1 MSKKVS
7 FAAKPSNRPVSAEAD
22 KWVENRATPTAAEEP
37 GEPMKRL
44 TIDVPASLHRR
55 LKVTCAARGSKM
67 ADEIRA
73 LLEQHYRAEA

>member
-7 FAAKPSNRPVSAEAD
+7 FAAKPSNRAISDEAD
-22 KWVENRATPTAAEEP
+22 KWVEHREAPATES

-44 TIDVPASLHRR
+44 TIDVPLALHRR
-55 LKVTCAARGSKM
+55 LKTSCAQRGSKM

-73 LLEQHYRAEA
+73 LLEQHFQAEA

>member
-22 KWVENRATPTAAEEP
+22 KWVETRETPTAAEAER
-37 GEPMKRL
+37 MKRL
-44 TIDVPASLHRR
+44 TIDVPESLHRR
-55 LKVTCAARGSKM
+55 LKISCATRGSKM

-73 LLEQHYRAEA
+73 LLEQHYQEA